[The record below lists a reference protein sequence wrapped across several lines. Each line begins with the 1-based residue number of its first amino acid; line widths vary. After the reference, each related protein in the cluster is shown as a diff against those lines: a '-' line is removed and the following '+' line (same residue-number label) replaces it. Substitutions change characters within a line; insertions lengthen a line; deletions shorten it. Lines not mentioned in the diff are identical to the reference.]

1 MWKEILSATYLD
13 GHRLNVLFTD
23 GARRIMDFLP
33 LIRKYPVYAP
43 LDNVDTFKR
52 FVITDTL
59 EWNDGAID
67 IAPEYI
73 YEHGTVAV

>member
-1 MWKEILSATYLD
+1 
-13 GHRLNVLFTD
+13 
-23 GARRIMDFLP
+23 MDFLP

-43 LDNVDTFKR
+43 LKDVNVFKN
-52 FVITDTL
+52 FVVTDTL

-73 YEHGTVAV
+73 YEHGLSA

>member
-1 MWKEILSATYLD
+1 MWKEVLSANYID
-13 GHRLNVLFTD
+13 HYRLNVLFTD
-23 GARRIMDFLP
+23 GIRRIMDFLP

-43 LDNVDTFKR
+43 LKDVNVFKN
-52 FVITDTL
+52 FVVTDTL

-73 YEHGTVAV
+73 YEHGLSA